1 MKKAYW
7 ILRGLGYVGNL
18 VGIALFVAGRRRGAT
33 PIIAV
38 GGVLIVVGF
47 AAFVAS
53 YAVYLA
59 VKLRQPR

>member
-7 ILRGLGYVGNL
+7 ILRGVGYVGNL
-18 VGIALFVAGRRRGAT
+18 VGIALFVIGRRNGAT
-33 PIIAV
+33 SLIAT
-38 GGVLIVVGF
+38 GGGLIVVGF